1 VRGVHDMLTG
11 QQARVAVLHLHVSIL
26 VSHTGLHDVLKAFA
40 FAVELVDR
48 IVFLLQRPL
57 QVLHHA

>member
-1 VRGVHDMLTG
+1 MLTG

-26 VSHTGLHDVLKAFA
+26 VSHTGLHDVLEAFA